1 MSPSERLYYL
11 LNKYV
16 DAAADPSEQEELKG
30 LLDTPEYD
38 ELAKDRLLLLLQ
50 QTAPLAQHSEERL
63 VTLLKRMNEPETGQS
78 PIGRSE
84 IGQSHPNMQNK
95 RAPVLRMLTN
105 NKFWWGAAA
114 ALILVFAI
122 YYFDRPVSAPIAAA
136 PVKQPEHD
144 RGPGG
149 NIAVLTLSDGSSIT
163 LDSAQNGVLAQQG
176 NTKISKLSNGQL
188 AYSLSGDSP
197 FKEQRGKG
205 RGEAY
210 NTLTTPR
217 GGQYKLTLPDGS
229 NVWLNA
235 ASSIRYPT
243 AFSGKER
250 SVSITGEAYF
260 EIAKDPSMPFKVL
273 LPGSRQGEGRGE
285 DRAIQVLGTHF
296 NVNAYADENI
306 LKATLLEG
314 SIRLLSNNTGSQLE
328 PGQQGQLNNSGRIA
342 VVQNAD
348 IEEAVAWK
356 NGRFNFNNADIQTV
370 MRQIARWYDVEVV
383 FEGKLPTEKFEGE
396 IPRSSNISEVFK
408 ILELS
413 NVHFKVEN
421 KKVTVMP

>member
-16 DAAADPSEQEELKG
+16 EAAANPAEQEELKG
-30 LLDTPEYD
+30 LLDEPEYD

-63 VTLLKRMNEPETGQS
+63 KTLLKRMNRRPA
-78 PIGRSE
+78 I
-84 IGQSHPNMQNK
+84 
-95 RAPVLRMLTN
+95 LRMLTN

-114 ALILVFAI
+114 ALMLVYAI
-122 YYFDRPVSAPIAAA
+122 YYFNRPAPAPIAAA

-144 RGPGG
+144 RVPGG
-149 NIAVLTLSDGSSIT
+149 NIAVLTLSDGSSIA

-188 AYSLSGDSP
+188 AYNTLTEKP
-197 FKEQRGKG
+197 TTIL
-205 RGEAY
+205 Y

-217 GGQYKLTLPDGS
+217 GGQYKLILPDGS
-229 NVWLNA
+229 TVWLNA

-250 SVSITGEAYF
+250 AVSITGEAYF

-273 LPGSRQGEGRGE
+273 LPSSSGGRPGEGGRE
-285 DRAIQVLGTHF
+285 DREIQVLGTHF
-296 NVNAYADENI
+296 NVNAYADENT

-314 SIRLLSNNTGSQLE
+314 SILLTSNGTGSRLE
-328 PGQQGQLNNSGRIA
+328 PGQQGQLNENGRIA
-342 VVQNAD
+342 VIKDAD
-348 IEEAVAWK
+348 VEDAVAWK
-356 NGRFNFNNADIQTV
+356 NGRFHFDNADITSV
-370 MRQIARWYDVEVV
+370 MRQLARWYDVEVV
-383 FEGKLPTEKFEGE
+383 FEGKIPTEKFDGE

-408 ILELS
+408 ILQLS